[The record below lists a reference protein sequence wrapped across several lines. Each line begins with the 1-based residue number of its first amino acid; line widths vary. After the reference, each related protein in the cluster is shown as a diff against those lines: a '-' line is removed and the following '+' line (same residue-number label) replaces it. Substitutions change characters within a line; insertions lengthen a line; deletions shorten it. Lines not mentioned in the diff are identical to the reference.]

1 MIVKTILTALAAYI
15 ATAVDYFIIMLI
27 FFSAEKTKN
36 KMAGFVIGHYLGMFT
51 LYAISLGAAYG
62 VGFIPEQ
69 WIIGLLGFVPIA
81 LGLKVLFQKEAEDN
95 GKTEILRRTQKMNGL
110 VLGVIFLTLAT
121 GGDDLGVFIPLFA
134 SYSVTEIIVT
144 LSSFV
149 IFIGLLCLISHR
161 LAKFRGIG
169 AKIEKYEKLIAPIV
183 FIGIGIMVLWEN
195 GTISAFLNLFA

>member
-1 MIVKTILTALAAYI
+1 MIARTIFTALAAYI
-15 ATAVDYFIIMLI
+15 ATAVDYFLIMLI

-36 KMAGFVIGHYLGMFT
+36 RKVGFVIGHYLGMFI

-62 VGFIPEQ
+62 VGFIPKQ

-81 LGLKVLFQKEAEDN
+81 LGLKVLFQKEADEDV
-95 GKTEILRRTQKMNGL
+95 KTEILKRTQKINGL
-110 VLGVIFLTLAT
+110 ILGVILLTIAT
-121 GGDDLGVFIPLFA
+121 GGDDLGVFIPLFS
-134 SYSVTEIIVT
+134 SYSTMEIIIT

-161 LAKFRGIG
+161 LAKFRIVGE
-169 AKIEKYEKLIAPIV
+169 KIEKYEKLIVPIV